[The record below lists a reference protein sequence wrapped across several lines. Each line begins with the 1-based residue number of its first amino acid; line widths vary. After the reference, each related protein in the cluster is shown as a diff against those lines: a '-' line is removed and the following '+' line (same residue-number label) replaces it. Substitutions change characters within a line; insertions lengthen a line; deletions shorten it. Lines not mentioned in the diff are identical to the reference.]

1 MSTISQVEGGMAASE
16 YEAARTQKKTKVSGR
31 TVGQPELSEKAQK
44 YYEELKK
51 KYSNMDFVLVS
62 KDMKEAAKA
71 QAGSYANPNRMVV
84 LIDEE
89 KIERMAEDENYRK
102 QYEAIISNAG
112 NKLPQLKQSL
122 GSAASGV
129 KSFGMQ
135 VNDNGT
141 ASFFAVVDKSLSDQR
156 TRMEKKAAQ
165 RKEEKKTAE
174 KKAAKKEAADKLA
187 QKQLE
192 HAEEN
197 NVTVT
202 ASTIEGLISKIN
214 DVLYGDAD
222 QIKTED
228 EKQVGQHIDYWG

>member
-1 MSTISQVEGGMAASE
+1 MSTISQVEGNTGAGE
-16 YEAARTQKKTKVSGR
+16 YEAARAQKKTKVSGR

-44 YYEELKK
+44 YYEDLKK

-62 KDMKEAAKA
+62 KDMKEQAKA

-102 QYEAIISNAG
+102 QYEAIIGNAG

-122 GSAASGV
+122 GKAAAGV
-129 KSFGMQ
+129 KTFGMQ

-165 RKEEKKTAE
+165 RKEDKKTAE
-174 KKAAKKEAADKLA
+174 KKAARKEAADKLS
-187 QKQLE
+187 KKRLE
-192 HAEEN
+192 QSGDT
-197 NVTVT
+197 VTVT
-202 ASTIEGLISKIN
+202 ASTMEELISKIN
-214 DVLYGDAD
+214 DVLYGDAG

-228 EKQVGQHIDYWG
+228 EKQVGQHIDYLG

>member
-1 MSTISQVEGGMAASE
+1 MSTISQVEGNTGAGE
-16 YEAARTQKKTKVSGR
+16 YEAARAQKKTKVSGR

-44 YYEELKK
+44 YYEDLKK

-62 KDMKEAAKA
+62 KDMKEQAKA

-102 QYEAIISNAG
+102 QYEAIIGNAG

-122 GSAASGV
+122 GKAAAGV
-129 KSFGMQ
+129 KTFGMQ

-165 RKEEKKTAE
+165 RKEDKKTAE
-174 KKAAKKEAADKLA
+174 KKAAKKEAADKLS
-187 QKQLE
+187 KKRLE
-192 HAEEN
+192 QSEDT
-197 NVTVT
+197 VTVM
-202 ASTIEGLISKIN
+202 ASTMEELISKIN
-214 DVLYGDAD
+214 DVLYGDAG

-228 EKQVGQHIDYWG
+228 EKQVGQHIDYLG